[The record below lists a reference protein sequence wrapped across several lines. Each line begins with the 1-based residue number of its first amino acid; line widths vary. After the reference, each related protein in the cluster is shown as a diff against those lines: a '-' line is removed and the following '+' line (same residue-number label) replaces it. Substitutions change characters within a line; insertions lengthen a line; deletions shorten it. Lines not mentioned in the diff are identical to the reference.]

1 MSKIID
7 VKAREILDSR
17 GNPTVEVDVLTE
29 DGAFGRASVPSGAS
43 TGSNEALELREL
55 IKVKILESCQQDK
68 NEIAQELSLKTD
80 AEVVQILGRTII
92 LYRESE
98 KEIYRLP

>member
-1 MSKIID
+1 MLTGKQKRFLRHEAHHLNAIFQIGKDGLHENQIIGID
-7 VKAREILDSR
+7 
-17 GNPTVEVDVLTE
+17 
-29 DGAFGRASVPSGAS
+29 
-43 TGSNEALELREL
+43 EALES
-55 IKVKILESCQQDK
+55 ESCQQDK

>member
-1 MSKIID
+1 MLTGKQKRFLRHEAHHLNAIFKLERWLHENQIIGID
-7 VKAREILDSR
+7 
-17 GNPTVEVDVLTE
+17 
-29 DGAFGRASVPSGAS
+29 
-43 TGSNEALELREL
+43 EALESREL

>member
-1 MSKIID
+1 MLTGKQKRFLRHEAHHLNAIFQIGKDGLHENQIIGID
-7 VKAREILDSR
+7 
-17 GNPTVEVDVLTE
+17 
-29 DGAFGRASVPSGAS
+29 
-43 TGSNEALELREL
+43 EALEL

>member
-1 MSKIID
+1 MLTSQNKKYLRKLGMEYRSLFQIGKDGLHENQIIGID
-7 VKAREILDSR
+7 
-17 GNPTVEVDVLTE
+17 
-29 DGAFGRASVPSGAS
+29 
-43 TGSNEALELREL
+43 EALESREL

>member
-1 MSKIID
+1 M
-7 VKAREILDSR
+7 
-17 GNPTVEVDVLTE
+17 LT
-29 DGAFGRASVPSGAS
+29 GKQKRFLRH
-43 TGSNEALELREL
+43 EAHHLNA
-55 IKVKILESCQQDK
+55 IFQI
-68 NEIAQELSLKTD
+68 EIAQELSLKTD

>member
-1 MSKIID
+1 MAKEQKVNSLTVTELKELISEALNSCFSERKSSDSEIIGID
-7 VKAREILDSR
+7 
-17 GNPTVEVDVLTE
+17 
-29 DGAFGRASVPSGAS
+29 
-43 TGSNEALELREL
+43 EALESREL

>member
-1 MSKIID
+1 MLRHEAHHLNAIFQIGKDGLHETQIIGID
-7 VKAREILDSR
+7 
-17 GNPTVEVDVLTE
+17 
-29 DGAFGRASVPSGAS
+29 
-43 TGSNEALELREL
+43 EALESREL

-68 NEIAQELSLKTD
+68 NEIASELSLKLD
-80 AEVVQILGRTII
+80 AEIVQILGRTII